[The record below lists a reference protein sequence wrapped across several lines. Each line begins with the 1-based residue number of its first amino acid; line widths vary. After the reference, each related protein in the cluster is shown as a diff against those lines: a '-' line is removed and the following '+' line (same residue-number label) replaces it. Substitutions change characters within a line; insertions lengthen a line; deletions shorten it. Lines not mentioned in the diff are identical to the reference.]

1 MLRALGRL
9 APAELRAISRL
20 AGLNKVTTF
29 RILGSLVS
37 EGFASRPPETQLY
50 DVGPELVVLTASQAG
65 RVDLRAAARSSLSM
79 LAARSGDAAV
89 LSIRSGT
96 EAVCID
102 RQTGTFPIQ
111 SNYLYPGTRRPLGVG
126 AGATALLA
134 ALAPFEA
141 DALLDALGD
150 RLGPFPN
157 LSLPLI
163 RDRVLEARRC
173 GYALVTDLIVDRL
186 GGIATAIHSPG
197 GDVVGAF
204 SILGLT
210 ERITGRIEELVALLK
225 QAAGDTQQALLSIH
239 GGPPADLDQGSRGVR
254 RPAASPPSTPK
265 TVPLT

>member
-1 MLRALGRL
+1 MLRALGSL
-9 APAELRAISRL
+9 APAELRELSRA

-29 RILGSLVS
+29 RILGSLVR

-50 DVGPELVVLTASQAG
+50 DIGPELVVLTASLPRRIDI
-65 RVDLRAAARSSLSM
+65 RVAARPSLIM

-89 LSIRSGT
+89 LSIRTGAD
-96 EAVCID
+96 AVCID
-102 RQTGTFPIQ
+102 RQTGAFPIQ

-134 ALAPFEA
+134 TLATSEA

-150 RLGPFPN
+150 RLEPFPN

-173 GYALVTDLIVDRL
+173 GYALVTDLIVDRM
-186 GGIATAIHSPG
+186 GGVATAILSPG
-197 GDVVGAF
+197 GEVVGAF

-210 ERITGRIEELVALLK
+210 ERITSRTEELVTLLR
-225 QAAGDTQQALLSIH
+225 QASNDTQQALL
-239 GGPPADLDQGSRGVR
+239 ANALRCRTV
-254 RPAASPPSTPK
+254 SPDRIP
-265 TVPLT
+265 

>member
-1 MLRALGRL
+1 M
-9 APAELRAISRL
+9 
-20 AGLNKVTTF
+20 
-29 RILGSLVS
+29 
-37 EGFASRPPETQLY
+37 
-50 DVGPELVVLTASQAG
+50 
-65 RVDLRAAARSSLSM
+65 
-79 LAARSGDAAV
+79 
-89 LSIRSGT
+89 
-96 EAVCID
+96 
-102 RQTGTFPIQ
+102 
-111 SNYLYPGTRRPLGVG
+111 
-126 AGATALLA
+126 A

-186 GGIATAIHSPG
+186 GGVATAIHSPG

-225 QAAGDTQQALLSIH
+225 QAAGDTQQALLSMH

-265 TVPLT
+265 TAPLT